1 MTNNVTYT
9 AIHIG
14 ANDELLLGLLTRFD
28 FDSFEEEENKIIAYI
43 RKSALDENLKQEILS
58 VISPFT
64 RDVSFTDVEPRNWNA
79 MWEASFQ
86 PVIVRDFCQVRA
98 DFHPP
103 AEGILYDL
111 IINPRMA
118 FGTGHHATTY
128 MMIDHMSTLDIQ
140 NKTVFDFGCGTG
152 ILAILA
158 SKMGAARV
166 DALDIEHESYLN
178 TVENAH
184 INHVDNINVFER
196 EWEVMPHMTY
206 QIILANINRNVLTRY
221 SGQLYDRLSD
231 MGQLLLSGLLQY
243 DEETV
248 KLAFLEQG
256 FQHKYTQHHNGW
268 VCMEFGK

>member
-1 MTNNVTYT
+1 VTNNETYT

-14 ANDELLLGLLTRFD
+14 AKDDILLGLLTRFD
-28 FDSFEEEENKIIAYI
+28 FESFEEEENKIIAYI
-43 RKSALDENLKQEILS
+43 RKSALDETLIQEIVS

-64 RDVSFTDVEPRNWNA
+64 KDVSFFDVEPQNWNA
-79 MWEASFQ
+79 LWEASFQ
-86 PVIVRDFCQVRA
+86 PVIVSDFCQVRA

-103 AEGILYDL
+103 EEGIQYDL

-128 MMIDHMSTLDIQ
+128 MMIDHMSTMDIK

-184 INHVDNINVFER
+184 INLVENINVFEG

-206 QIILANINRNVLTRY
+206 DIILANINRNVLTRY
-221 SGQLYDRLSD
+221 AGDLYDRLSAR
-231 MGQLLLSGLLQY
+231 GQLLLSGVLQD
-243 DEETV
+243 DEDKV
-248 KLAFLEQG
+248 MSAFHEQG
-256 FQHKYTQHHNGW
+256 FQHKLTLHHNGW
-268 VCMEFGK
+268 VCMEFMK